1 MTKEE
6 IKFQCLRVAQ
16 DNQYHYLDHFMIDKE
31 DQPKWKDV
39 EQILTDAQKVYDWV
53 NRK

>member
-16 DNQYHYLDHFMIDKE
+16 DVQYQMVGKE

-39 EQILTDAQKVYDWV
+39 EQMIASAQKIFEWV
-53 NRK
+53 EKE